1 MRPARRGIALP
12 VALLVLVALGLL
24 SALALTDALQSSR
37 AASLAE
43 DEVIARATALDGLEA
58 LATPPDLAWLCL
70 QPPSAPVRVADSL
83 PDGRVVAITWWAV
96 APGVVRAELVGIGAG
111 GGRHRRVAWLRPEP
125 LDPADPRPGCPD
137 ALRLVPRGADWL
149 GAHPEG

>member
-1 MRPARRGIALP
+1 MRRRRGIALP
-12 VALLVLVALGLL
+12 VALLVLVALAML

-37 AASLAE
+37 TAMLAE
-43 DEVIARATALDGLEA
+43 DEVIARAAVLDGLAA

-70 QPPSAPVRVADSL
+70 QPPASPVRVQAAAPAGRSL
-83 PDGRVVAITWWAV
+83 GIAWWSV

-111 GGRHRRVAWLRPEP
+111 GGRHRRIAWLRPEP
-125 LDPADPRPGCPD
+125 LDPADGRPGCPD
-137 ALRLVPRGADWL
+137 AQRLVPLDTEWL